1 MSKSINLKKILVFIN
16 DAGSS
21 NYICSI
27 ISNESKFF
35 NWSIYA
41 VADSPGSKK
50 LEYSQILYT
59 KFFSLDEMSDII
71 KKQKPDIV
79 LYSTGW
85 LNFSSIVSDNAKKY
99 NYKTVALIDH
109 WVSYQKRFNSNA
121 FPDAILVMDDIA
133 YKKANKIFNSKSAI
147 FKIKNYY
154 LEEIKSDYAL
164 RERKKDH
171 IVFLS
176 EPEISDKDNLK
187 IFEYGLLKDILK
199 MFDKVIVR
207 LHPKESKN
215 KYNDFIAKFPKAN
228 VSVVNLYDENLGS
241 TLSKSKL
248 SIGFQSTA
256 LYFSYLLGINTI
268 SILPKK
274 SLISNIFL
282 PKKYILTNLSHIKN
296 LKFSNKKPEKSN
308 IRAVTFYESINL
320 LSRGNN

>member
-1 MSKSINLKKILVFIN
+1 LSKSINLKKILVFVN

-27 ISNESKFF
+27 ISNENKFF

-50 LEYSQILYT
+50 LENSQILYT

-71 KKQKPDIV
+71 RKQKPDIV

-99 NYKTVALIDH
+99 NFKTVALVDH
-109 WVSYQKRFNSNA
+109 WTGYHERFRKNA
-121 FPDAILVMDDIA
+121 FPDIILVMDDAA
-133 YKKANKIFNSKSAI
+133 YKKANKIFNSKSTI

-154 LEEIKSDYAL
+154 LDEIKSDYAF
-164 RERKKDH
+164 RKKKDH

-176 EPEISDKDNLK
+176 EPEIINKDNLK
-187 IFEYGLLKDILK
+187 IFEYTLLENILK

-207 LHPKESKN
+207 LHPKEPKN
-215 KYNDFIAKFPKAN
+215 KYYDLICKFPKAN
-228 VSVVNLYDENLGS
+228 VSVVDPYDESLGS

-248 SIGFQSTA
+248 SIGVQSTA
-256 LYFSYLLGINTI
+256 LYLSYLIGINTI
-268 SILPKK
+268 SILPKR
-274 SLISNIFL
+274 SLMSNIPL
-282 PKKYILTNLSHIKN
+282 PKKYILTNLNYIKN
-296 LKFSNKKPEKSN
+296 LNFSNKKIGELN
-308 IRAVTFYESINL
+308 IKAATFYESINF
-320 LSRGNN
+320 LSKRTN